1 MLEDYIF
8 CFDNQE
14 CVQIKKINPL
24 SNVKVFKPPYFDIVK
39 KNNMDN
45 ILIIVPLIIFSNENI
60 LDRSFKLLDLIIKN
74 YKNKKIRI
82 RFHPREKKDNINN
95 FFSKIKLIEKNLYII
110 NHQVEGI
117 IKSVEKASVVIGG
130 SSGALRIA
138 ALSNL
143 NINVFGIEDF
153 VTKSFWGKPISLGD
167 TNKYINWVDENFDFM
182 NIKKNNNKN
191 HFNYYENWDNFLV
204 DL

>member
-1 MLEDYIF
+1 MLD
-8 CFDNQE
+8 
-14 CVQIKKINPL
+14 
-24 SNVKVFKPPYFDIVK
+24 
-39 KNNMDN
+39 
-45 ILIIVPLIIFSNENI
+45 
-60 LDRSFKLLDLIIKN
+60 